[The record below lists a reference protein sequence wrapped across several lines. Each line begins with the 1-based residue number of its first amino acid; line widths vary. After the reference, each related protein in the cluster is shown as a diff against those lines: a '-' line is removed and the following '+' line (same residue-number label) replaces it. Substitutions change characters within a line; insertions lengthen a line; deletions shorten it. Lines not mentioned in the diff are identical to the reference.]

1 MMKSGQEGDEVR
13 RARGKGM
20 TGEGWRDA
28 GVQRGSGEGQEQM
41 NERRLKDGKVEYG
54 D

>member
-1 MMKSGQEGDEVR
+1 MEGCR
-13 RARGKGM
+13 GAAR
-20 TGEGWRDA
+20 
-28 GVQRGSGEGQEQM
+28 QRGSGEGQEQM